1 MWSHP
6 QTAVIKA
13 GLLKPEEGPKMAA
26 GGTRNYKADLIKG
39 VHVFLQCP
47 TAAILSMNK
56 RPKVLFRELEK
67 ARHVFPIRELNLVP
81 VLGDFPEASNLT
93 HSHLLNLGFSP
104 SYC

>member
-1 MWSHP
+1 M
-6 QTAVIKA
+6 
-13 GLLKPEEGPKMAA
+13 KPGEGPKKAA

-81 VLGDFPEASNLT
+81 MSGDFS
-93 HSHLLNLGFSP
+93 
-104 SYC
+104 